1 MPNWVKNIVT
11 IEDTEALKKMLT
23 KDEEGKL
30 QFDFN
35 VVLPMPEELS
45 TTQYPT
51 EDTNKKLKE
60 LKEKYGASNWYDWR
74 CDNWGT
80 KWNASDAVLIDD
92 NTIEINTAWSTPE
105 PVIKAISEKFKTRV
119 FVKYADEDIGYN
131 CGEYEYSNGELKYE
145 YDAERDEEGDS
156 VGFADN
162 VWGWA

>member
-23 KDEEGKL
+23 KDNEGKL

-51 EDTNKKLKE
+51 EDTSKKLKE

-92 NTIEINTAWSTPE
+92 NTIEFDTAWSTPE

-119 FVKYADEDIGYN
+119 VVRYADEDIGYN
-131 CGEYEYSNGELKYE
+131 CGEYEYSNGELEYE

-162 VWGWA
+162 VWGW